1 MDEELELGQE
11 TSIDDAIEAFMKS
24 APEDDDDLS
33 EDDEDNTPDPD
44 ADDEDAGAD
53 EDDEDLEDEDDSDE
67 DPDEDADEDD
77 DTDDEDED
85 DDDVPLVSDEAEVVI
100 PVDGK
105 DHRVSVKDLKRLYG
119 QEAAL
124 TQKSQALAD
133 QRRTVEA
140 QGLFLAQQLQTRYAK
155 AQEQAEKYKDVDL
168 YRASRELDPED
179 FDALRAAKENA
190 DSELQA
196 LEREGREFLQRSQQ
210 ARQQMLREQ
219 AQASVKE
226 IAKAIPE
233 WSDELYKD
241 IRTYAV
247 EQGMDAQLVN
257 EVVDPAAIV
266 MMHKAMKFDKV
277 QSAKSKVTKK
287 VTKAPKKVVSKGDKA
302 TDNATSKLKAKRRDA
317 MTSGDVDDVAEA
329 FLAAMRDE

>member
-1 MDEELELGQE
+1 MDEELNYGQE
-11 TSIDDAIEAFMKS
+11 TDMEDAIAAFMKS

-33 EDDEDNTPDPD
+33 EDDEDNQPDPD

-53 EDDEDLEDEDDSDE
+53 EDDNDLDDEDDSDE
-67 DPDEDADEDD
+67 DPDEDDDGDEDDGDEDD
-77 DTDDEDED
+77 DRPDPISDD
-85 DDDVPLVSDEAEVVI
+85 AEVVV

-105 DHRVSVKDLKRLYG
+105 EHRVSVKDLKRLYG

-124 TQKSQALAD
+124 TQKAQALAD

-155 AQEQAEKYKDVDL
+155 AKEQAEKYKDVDL

-190 DSELQA
+190 DSELVA
-196 LEREGREFLQRSQQ
+196 LEREGREFLQRSQH
-210 ARQQMLREQ
+210 ARMQMLREQ
-219 AQASVKE
+219 AQVSVKE

-233 WSDELYKD
+233 WNDGLYKE
-241 IRTYAV
+241 IRTYAI

-257 EVVDPAAIV
+257 EVVDPAAII
-266 MMHKAMKFDKV
+266 MMHKAMKFDQV
-277 QSAKSKVTKK
+277 QSAKTKVTKK
-287 VTKAPKKVVSKGDKA
+287 VTKAPKKVVSKGNKP
-302 TDNATSKLKAKRRDA
+302 TDSTTSKLKAKRQEA
-317 MTSGDVDDVAEA
+317 MLSGDLDDVAEA
-329 FLAAMRDE
+329 FMAAMRDE